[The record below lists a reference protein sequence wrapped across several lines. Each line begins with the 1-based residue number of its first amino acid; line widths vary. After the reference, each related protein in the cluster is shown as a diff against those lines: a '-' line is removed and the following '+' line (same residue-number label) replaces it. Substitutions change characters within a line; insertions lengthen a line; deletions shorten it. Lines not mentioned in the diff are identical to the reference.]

1 MSRVVEGCNRY
12 VVAAILLAAK
22 KRGIRNLEHPL
33 GKPSLVVRTARTR
46 PYALVRGDSRAAP
59 SVRKHKR
66 PLDRLEA
73 RMPLPYP
80 EA

>member
-1 MSRVVEGCNRY
+1 MT
-12 VVAAILLAAK
+12 AAK
-22 KRGIRNLEHPL
+22 SFLLLVMHRDPLVLIRNLGHPL

-66 PLDRLEA
+66 PLDRFSWPA
-73 RMPLPYP
+73 T
-80 EA
+80 A